1 MTDEPQTVSR
11 ASPSTDA
18 DESEKPQHGPMRRLW
33 ENWIKPFAIVVIVL
47 SLVRSSLADWNDVP
61 TGSMNPTILEGDR
74 IFVNKLAYSLKV
86 PFTTWT
92 IAQWSQPERGQIVT
106 FWSPKDGKRLIKR
119 VAGVP
124 GDRIEMRDRVVL
136 INGEPLEYTNVPE
149 KSNRSV
155 TIQREQ
161 LGDYEHAVQFL
172 PPNPKRPSTRNFKE
186 ITLGPDEFF
195 MLGDNRDNSGD
206 SRAHGVVPLNLITG
220 HAFAVAVSRDGWAP
234 RWERF
239 FMGLE

>member
-1 MTDEPQTVSR
+1 MTDEPQNDLP
-11 ASPSTDA
+11 ASDGPESDA
-18 DESEKPQHGPMRRLW
+18 HEKPQHGPMRRLW

-74 IFVNKLAYSLKV
+74 IFVNKLAYALKV

-92 IAQWSQPERGQIVT
+92 VAQWSEPKPGQIVT

-124 GDRIEMRDRVVL
+124 GDRIAMRNGVLL
-136 INGEPLEYTNVPE
+136 INGEPLEYTDVPAHTYGAMVI
-149 KSNRSV
+149 K
-155 TIQREQ
+155 REQ
-161 LGDYEHAVQFL
+161 LGEHDHAVQF
-172 PPNPKRPSTRNFKE
+172 NPKRPSYRSFDE

-206 SRAHGVVPLNLITG
+206 SRVHGVVPRELITG
-220 HAFAVAVSRDGWAP
+220 HAFAVAVSRDGWTP
-234 RWERF
+234 RWDRF